1 MIYVKDIDFAQNSY
15 MQFTQKELFLL
26 LAMGIG
32 IVLLL
37 WLFTLYPRYYMI
49 KMSGVG
55 SAWSAFI
62 PIWQDIQMF
71 KIAGFKWW
79 YYLIYIII
87 YTTGYFTSGWLYF
100 ISLLTF
106 AIFSVILHWKIC
118 TNFKIGILGKI
129 MSIFFGW
136 FVLWYIA
143 LAKKPFA
150 TTITYN
156 QQK

>member
-1 MIYVKDIDFAQNSY
+1 MIYIKDLDLSQNSY
-15 MQFTQKELFLL
+15 MQFTQEELFLL
-26 LAMGIG
+26 VAMGIG

-49 KMSGVG
+49 KTSGVG
-55 SAWSAFI
+55 PAWSAFI

-79 YYLIYIII
+79 FYLIYLITYIA
-87 YTTGYFTSGWLYF
+87 GNVTSGWLYLI
-100 ISLLTF
+100 ISLILT
-106 AIFSVILHWKIC
+106 IFLVIFRWKIC
-118 TNFKIGILGKI
+118 TNFNIGILGKI

-143 LAKKPFA
+143 LAKKH
-150 TTITYN
+150 YN
-156 QQK
+156 NQ